1 MNDRPERREAG
12 LATRFVHTGFERDPA
27 TGAVTPP
34 VYRAVT
40 FHQDDPWHPDRYDY
54 SRSGNPTRAALEN
67 AVAELEGGC
76 RGFAF
81 ASGNAALTAV
91 ILLFSA
97 GDHLLVTRD
106 CQGGTQRLFR
116 MVFSRLGIDVTY
128 VDTHDPDQLTRALRP
143 NTRAVLA
150 ENFSNPF
157 LFVTDIAALAEW
169 AHGHDLLVVVDN
181 TFITPAGQNPLRLGA
196 DIVVHSAT
204 KMMAGHSDVTAGVAV
219 ARDPAWAE
227 RLYGIQNA
235 TGGILSPDDAY
246 QVLRGLHTLP
256 VRLDRASRGADRLA
270 HWLLEQ
276 PGVTAVYYP
285 GLPQHPGHAVAR
297 DTVRTFGPIVTCRL
311 SDPDRAPDFVRAL
324 QLVEVGAGFGGTETV
339 CSVAALHCHGAL
351 TPDERRV
358 RDITPAVMRF
368 SVGLEDPDDIIA
380 DIAAALERAGLS

>member
-1 MNDRPERREAG
+1 VSERPEGRQPG
-12 LATRFVHTGFERDPA
+12 LSTRFVHTGFERDPA

-40 FHQDDPWHPDRYDY
+40 FHQEDPWHPDRYDY
-54 SRSGNPTRAALEN
+54 SRSGNPTRAALES
-67 AVAELEGGC
+67 ALADLEGGS

-116 MVFSRLGIDVTY
+116 LVFARLGIEVTY
-128 VDTHDPDQLTRALRP
+128 VDTHDPDQWQQALRP

-157 LFVTDIAALAEW
+157 LFVTDIGALAEW
-169 AHGHDLLVVVDN
+169 AHAHDLLVLVDN
-181 TFITPAGQNPLRLGA
+181 TFITPAGQNPLALGA

-235 TGGILSPDDAY
+235 TGSILSPDDAY

-256 VRLDRASRGADRLA
+256 VRLDRASRGAERLA
-270 HWLLEQ
+270 HWLEEQ
-276 PGVTAVYYP
+276 PGVGAVYYP

-297 DTVRTFGPIVTCRL
+297 ATVRTFGPIVTCRL
-311 SDPDRAPDFVRAL
+311 RDADRAPDFVRAL
-324 QLVEVGAGFGGTETV
+324 RLVEVGAGFGGTETV

-351 TPDERRV
+351 TPDERRA

-380 DIAAALERAGLS
+380 DIAAALERAGLA